1 MDLILDI
8 PPLALGPLLLPPV
21 GWLLVGG
28 IALGLL
34 ALALGRRVRRGSTP
48 PGAGAGDGGD
58 PARDAE
64 ERLLWHAALAAVAGA
79 RLGWV
84 LAHAGS
90 YADAPWTALDLRDGG
105 WSGAGAALGLVAAL
119 ALGAR
124 RPGPRRRAAATL
136 ALAGALGGAGLLAAV
151 VRTAPPPPA
160 PRIALQ
166 ALAGP
171 ARDVAA
177 EGPVLVVAWATWC
190 APCRRTLPRLRDAA
204 AADPALRVRYLNQ
217 GETREEVAAYA
228 AAMGLPPETV
238 LLDPA
243 SAWGVA
249 AGVRGYPTV
258 VAIDG
263 AGRMLRRAAGELP
276 AGRIGTLA
284 AELAAAPAGG
294 SGGGGGGGEDEG
306 GPAAPVPAAAPEPPA
321 ARADPRHWRVVI
333 AQAEGEERALP
344 PPDYARLMQAHEHFF
359 AGAAPACGAEA
370 GLEWLPSFGV
380 ASRLSPEGR
389 AERTWRSD
397 DSAFSRCM
405 ERRFAQDLAFA
416 HGTGR
421 AFHTYLLIEVDGVDP
436 AAPAPAGHD

>member
-21 GWLLVGG
+21 SWLLVGG
-28 IALGLL
+28 LALGLL
-34 ALALGRRVRRGSTP
+34 ALAIARRRL
-48 PGAGAGDGGD
+48 GAGASAE
-58 PARDAE
+58 AREAG
-64 ERLLWHAALAAVAGA
+64 ERLLWHAALAAVAGG

-90 YADAPWTALDLRDGG
+90 YADAPWTVLDLRDGG

-124 RPGPRRRAAATL
+124 RPGSRRRAAATL
-136 ALAGALGGAGLLAAV
+136 ALAGALGVAGLLAAF

-171 ARDVAA
+171 ARDPAA

-204 AADPALRVRYLNQ
+204 AADPGLRVRYLNQ

-243 SAWGVA
+243 SRWGAA

-276 AGRIGTLA
+276 AGRITALA
-284 AELAAAPAGG
+284 AEL
-294 SGGGGGGGEDEG
+294 EG
-306 GPAAPVPAAAPEPPA
+306 
-321 ARADPRHWRVVI
+321 ADPV
-333 AQAEGEERALP
+333 
-344 PPDYARLMQAHEHFF
+344 
-359 AGAAPACGAEA
+359 AA
-370 GLEWLPSFGV
+370 
-380 ASRLSPEGR
+380 
-389 AERTWRSD
+389 T
-397 DSAFSRCM
+397 
-405 ERRFAQDLAFA
+405 
-416 HGTGR
+416 
-421 AFHTYLLIEVDGVDP
+421 
-436 AAPAPAGHD
+436 PAGHD